1 MQVMKTAEQ
10 KRVIWA
16 WLQGVFYT
24 VSGIW
29 PLVDIDSFQFVT
41 GPKVD
46 LWLVRTVGLLLAVVG
61 LALLR
66 AARRRHVSADL
77 IFVAAGQA
85 LALAVIDV
93 VYVTAGRISPIYL
106 LDALAELVLVV
117 GWILLGRGT
126 SEERPVQESH

>member
-1 MQVMKTAEQ
+1 MQLMKTAEQ
-10 KRVIWA
+10 KRVVWA

-46 LWLVRTVGLLLAVVG
+46 LWLVRTVGLLLAVLG

-66 AARRRHVSADL
+66 AARGRRVSSDL
-77 IFVAAGQA
+77 ILVAAGQA

-106 LDALAELVLVV
+106 LDAAAELVLVA

-126 SEERPVQESH
+126 PDHPSLQESH

>member
-1 MQVMKTAEQ
+1 MRLMKTAEQ
-10 KRVIWA
+10 QRVVWA

-46 LWLVRTVGLLLAVVG
+46 LWLVRTVGLLLAVLG

-66 AARRRHVSADL
+66 AARGRRVSSDL
-77 IFVAAGQA
+77 ILVAAGQA

-106 LDALAELVLVV
+106 LDAAAELVLVA

-126 SEERPVQESH
+126 PDHPSLQESH